1 MMEQRPLG
9 SAKRI
14 IKLLLHTTKEIL
26 ISKTCHA
33 IHSKADVL
41 EECASNRKLSCRK
54 SSIIYLSIISDN
66 PSKILSTIHSDLI
79 QCAIPLLRE
88 AFLAFYIC
96 HPFILI
102 FKRRRLKRST
112 FSTMSFQIKI
122 PNQQWHLLTSV
133 ISLLHRCLWNI
144 DDPHNCCNISIR
156 THLWCYL
163 DIIAINILVDDQS
176 LYKHSWCGE

>member
-66 PSKILSTIHSDLI
+66 PSKILSTIHSNII
-79 QCAIPLLRE
+79 QCAIPT
-88 AFLAFYIC
+88 
-96 HPFILI
+96 
-102 FKRRRLKRST
+102 KRSV
-112 FSTMSFQIKI
+112 SCVLYW
-122 PNQQWHLLTSV
+122 PSV
-133 ISLLHRCLWNI
+133 H
-144 DDPHNCCNISIR
+144 P
-156 THLWCYL
+156 YL
-163 DIIAINILVDDQS
+163 EKKKADTENVFYDVLPD
-176 LYKHSWCGE
+176 